1 MYLGRAFISIF
12 IFSILLL
19 SGCSLTFEDASKE
32 TLKAVEESLGEEQ
45 KEANKVSEQFSYY
58 LPPEY
63 EVDSAATNNIVLTRK
78 EQTYILF
85 INPFEPDDSKVIYES
100 TLEGYDSP
108 EVEETFSENGE
119 FGYVIIDRLDDEK
132 EEFYEITV
140 GVGGVKMT
148 TVTDPDNM
156 EKSADTMMDIVSSV
170 EVQGEES

>member
-1 MYLGRAFISIF
+1 MYLGKAFIF

-19 SGCSLTFEDASKE
+19 SGCSLSFEDASKA
-32 TLKAVEESLGEEQ
+32 TLQTVELSMTEDK
-45 KEANKVSEQFSYY
+45 KEANKEGDQFSYY

-63 EVDSAATNNIVLTRK
+63 TVDNEASNNIVLTHK
-78 EQTYILF
+78 NQTYILF
-85 INPFEPDDSKVIYES
+85 INPFEPNDSEVIYES

-108 EVEETFSENGE
+108 EVAETFSDNGE

-148 TVTDPDNM
+148 TVTDPDHM
-156 EKSADTMMDIVSSV
+156 EKSADTMMDIISSV
-170 EVQGEES
+170 EVHGDEN